1 MIRNGI
7 STARSPFQT
16 TRRATLLNS
25 DEDNENEI
33 YNEDDND
40 NCNNIG
46 DSDNNKNNNNVY
58 RNTARGDLFYSV
70 LFAKIYPLLCLVS
83 ARKWGRFCLSIFSS
97 IPSFEK
103 YNKIKIETHRRG
115 SVNGYTDRRINR

>member
-7 STARSPFQT
+7 SAARSPFQT

-46 DSDNNKNNNNVY
+46 DSDNNKNNDNVY

-70 LFAKIYPLLCLVS
+70 RKDLSVAVPRLCAKVGSI
-83 ARKWGRFCLSIFSS
+83 LSFNFFVH
-97 IPSFEK
+97 SF
-103 YNKIKIETHRRG
+103 
-115 SVNGYTDRRINR
+115 V